1 MEGEKQKAISQG
13 ERADGGH
20 PPTIIRGTGSRRVTI
35 GGSFKGPED
44 IRMVTCNS
52 NANTG
57 HALSGKKPVA
67 KNLTHYP
74 CSRTYELVGP

>member
-1 MEGEKQKAISQG
+1 MRGEKQKAISQG

-20 PPTIIRGTGSRRVTI
+20 PLTIIRGKGSRRVTI

-44 IRMVTCNS
+44 IRQVTCNS
-52 NANTG
+52 SAKTG
-57 HALSGKKPVA
+57 HALRGKKPGA

-74 CSRTYELVGP
+74 CSRIYKLVGL